1 MNREPSTLFP
11 RLKINREPGE
21 PNKLY
26 YKQGTSWHKNTLLPR
41 LLFVT
46 CNLSFISF
54 PEKLKS
60 KFDDQSE
67 SESETQSVHMS
78 DQEDDGY
85 YLADTPPDSPVE
97 LLPELPPYYPAIQ
110 GCRNVEEFHC
120 LNRIEE
126 GAYGVVYRAKDKKTG
141 TGHYE
146 VEIETKS
153 LVMIKNGYRN
163 INWSINKRTIY

>member
-1 MNREPSTLFP
+1 M
-11 RLKINREPGE
+11 
-21 PNKLY
+21 
-26 YKQGTSWHKNTLLPR
+26 
-41 LLFVT
+41 
-46 CNLSFISF
+46 
-54 PEKLKS
+54 KS

-67 SESETQSVHMS
+67 SESETKSVHMN

-85 YLADTPPDSPVE
+85 YLEDTPPDSPVE

-141 TGHYE
+141 MEIVIDLKKNNNMLIFFEERLSVVFNLRSLNTVVHSKEKKCLCVYYHHHCFISWQELLWIEEHY
-146 VEIETKS
+146 
-153 LVMIKNGYRN
+153 
-163 INWSINKRTIY
+163 